1 MTKQTIRFS
10 NAAGDKMAVLA
21 RINKSGLSVFVRTQ
35 KAGQRA
41 VIVARNVF
49 LADADGEKKAQA
61 AFDGLVKDAPAK
73 GWTRKLSGGG
83 GNAAL
88 SNVLSIPSATSVPD
102 GPAAAPKAVK
112 TPKANG
118 PIAAPAP
125 KAVAGGRK

>member
-1 MTKQTIRFS
+1 MTKQTIRFT

-35 KAGQRA
+35 KVGQRA

-49 LADADGEKKAQA
+49 LPADETKAQA

-73 GWTRKLSGGG
+73 GWNRKLSGGG
-83 GNAAL
+83 GNSAL
-88 SNVLSIPSATSVPD
+88 SNVLSIPSAASVPD
-102 GPAAAPKAVK
+102 GPAA
-112 TPKANG
+112 TPKA
-118 PIAAPAP
+118 PKTVAAPAP